1 MEGLIQKNPRLRT
14 RQVMIRYITHNQI
27 DTQRWDDC
35 IAQSPDGLVYA
46 WSWYLNVV
54 HPGWEALVEDD
65 YETVMPLAGG
75 KKFGINYL
83 FQPFFTQKFG
93 VFGKKEVTEEK
104 IEQFLEAIPEKF
116 KFADFRINKSYKA
129 HETYKS
135 YTTYTTEC
143 HRNIELSLSPEYSII
158 SANYNSN
165 TKRNLAKAQKQ
176 SLAIVENAEPSAI
189 IELFR
194 KNRGKD
200 IKHWGD
206 NEYERLLSLV
216 ETAKN
221 HEKCLVLG
229 VQNTDNQL
237 IAGAFFMMSHNKIVF
252 LFSGADESNKESHA
266 LTFLIDYVIEKHSGS
281 NLIFD
286 FEGSDNDGLARFYKG
301 FGGQEKY
308 YSGLKFN
315 RLNKISNFALKI
327 LKRNKI

>member
-1 MEGLIQKNPRLRT
+1 
-14 RQVMIRYITHNQI
+14 MIRYLTHNQI
-27 DTQRWDDC
+27 DTQRWDEC
-35 IAQSPDGLVYA
+35 IAQSPNGLVYV
-46 WSWYLNVV
+46 WSWYLDVV

-65 YETVMPLAGG
+65 YEAVMPLAGN

-93 VFGKKEVTEEK
+93 VFSKNAVSEEK
-104 IEQFLEAIPEKF
+104 IGQFLETIPEKF
-116 KFADFRINKSYKA
+116 KFAEFRINKSY
-129 HETYKS
+129 ETYKTHGT
-135 YTTYTTEC
+135 YTTYKSEN
-143 HRNIELSLSPEYSII
+143 HRNMELSLSPDYSVIA
-158 SANYNSN
+158 ANYNSN

-176 SLAIVENAEPSAI
+176 GLTIVENAEPSAI

-206 NEYERLLSLV
+206 NEYERLLNLV
-216 ETAKN
+216 ETAKK

-229 VQNTDNQL
+229 VQNSDNQL

-252 LFSGADESNKESHA
+252 LFSGADEANKENHG
-266 LTFLIDYVIEKHSGS
+266 LTFLLDHVIEKYSGT
-281 NLIFD
+281 NNILD

-308 YSGLKFN
+308 YSGLRFN
-315 RLNKISNFALKI
+315 KLNKFSNFALKL
-327 LKRNKI
+327 LKRNKT